1 LLKFATSALV
11 REWEEPLATR
21 SCTFAIYVEFTFRR
35 KLGKQ
40 STPGNQSKK
49 MKDDFLKTM
58 SKTIV
63 RVTSRIFLLSILSF
77 LAGCQGVSTGVGGSQ
92 PQPGSLSL
100 PNGTLNFG
108 TVTPGV
114 SKTLT
119 ITAVNSGTAAVT
131 ISNASISS
139 KYFALM
145 GPSLPASVAAGQSA
159 ILSVQFTPNA
169 AGSFSAVA
177 TLTNDGSTPTLSLS
191 LAGTGASSAGQLSVS
206 PASMGVG
213 SVVVGASRTAS
224 GSLSASGADVTVTAA
239 DTNNSAFSVS
249 GLSLPLTIPAGQSI
263 PFTVTFS
270 PQASGAASGT
280 LTFNSS
286 AQPSTNTEA
295 LTGNGMPA
303 PTYSVNLSWNAS
315 TSTNIS
321 GYNVYRALYG
331 GSCGSFGKINAV
343 LNTSTLYTDNVVVD
357 GKSYCYATTAVNT
370 SSQESGYSNVV
381 SNIQIP
387 AP

>member
-1 LLKFATSALV
+1 
-11 REWEEPLATR
+11 
-21 SCTFAIYVEFTFRR
+21 
-35 KLGKQ
+35 
-40 STPGNQSKK
+40 

-206 PASMGVG
+206 PASMGIG
-213 SVVVGASRTAS
+213 SVVVGASGTAS

-286 AQPSTNTEA
+286 AKPSTNTEA